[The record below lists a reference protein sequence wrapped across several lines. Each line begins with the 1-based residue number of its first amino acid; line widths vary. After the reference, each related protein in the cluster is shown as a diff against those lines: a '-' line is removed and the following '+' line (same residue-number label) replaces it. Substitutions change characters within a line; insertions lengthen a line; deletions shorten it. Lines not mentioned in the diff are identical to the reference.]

1 MRARRGFTLI
11 ELLAATALFAILGT
25 LLFQVV
31 RGAMDVW
38 AVGER
43 NRELHDRASAV
54 MELIAED
61 LRSTW
66 PGLSGAGEQ
75 DARFLLRYREEDVD
89 GDARIDLRTP
99 VLRFARL
106 CHEQRAL
113 GWLREAGDTVGAEG
127 IATLAGE
134 QDPAA
139 LRPTGGLAESLYTL
153 AIRPGSSLPSLIR
166 RFRAPLGGDGSLLD
180 PDLLLQPD
188 RMLADGV
195 PVADQVLYFGV
206 ELWGPDTTA
215 WDAGADPEQIER
227 PPLTAWDSTRG
238 LVSPDDPT
246 FPYGVGADSLWDGS
260 DDMFPRLARVT
271 LVLDREQGATSSGRV
286 AEAISAD
293 AQRLPLQSSTFL
305 RAEENPDHVLVG
317 AEWMRVTSIE
327 SGALMVERGARG
339 TVPSAHLA
347 GDRVS
352 VGRRFERIVELPAYR
367 ENLNR

>member
-1 MRARRGFTLI
+1 MRRRRGFTLI

-75 DARFLLRYREEDVD
+75 DARFLLQYREEDVD
-89 GDARIDLRTP
+89 GDAKIDLRTP

-106 CHEQRAL
+106 CHEERAL
-113 GWLREAGDTVGAEG
+113 GWLREAGETIGAEG
-127 IATLAGE
+127 IATLTGE

-153 AIRPGSSLPSLIR
+153 AIRPGSALPSLIR
-166 RFRAPLGGDGSLLD
+166 RFRAPLGGDGSLLE

-188 RMLADGV
+188 RILADGV

-215 WDAGADPEQIER
+215 WQAEPGTDQVSA
-227 PPLTAWDSTRG
+227 LTAWDSTRG
-238 LVSPDDPT
+238 LVLPGDPT
-246 FPYGVGADSLWDGS
+246 FPYAAGEDSLWDGS
-260 DDMFPRLARVT
+260 DDMFPPLARIT
-271 LVLDREQGATSSGRV
+271 LVLDREQGATSSGRL
-286 AEAISAD
+286 AENISAD
-293 AQRLPLQSSTFL
+293 ARRLPLQSSTFL

-317 AEWMRVTSIE
+317 SEWMRVTAIE
-327 SGALMVERGARG
+327 SGGLTVERGVRG
-339 TVPSAHLA
+339 TVAGTHLA
-347 GDRVS
+347 GDRIS
-352 VGRRFERIVELPAYR
+352 VGRRFERIVELPAHR